1 MDFSQAVSVPH
12 HARQEGPL
20 YFLVPRKLQLFGIA
34 VEGIFRQFNYVIDE
48 DQTIGENGTGIKGPN
63 GVISMLHHCLQQ
75 NGFGEE
81 ECIIHCDNCTQVHF
95 FCAIG
100 VTLILLLSQRS
111 LFA

>member
-12 HARQEGPL
+12 HARQDGPL

-34 VEGIFRQFNYVIDE
+34 VEGFFCQFNYVIDE

-81 ECIIHCDNCTQVHF
+81 ECILHCDNC
-95 FCAIG
+95 AG
-100 VTLILLLSQRS
+100 KLKYYN
-111 LFA
+111 